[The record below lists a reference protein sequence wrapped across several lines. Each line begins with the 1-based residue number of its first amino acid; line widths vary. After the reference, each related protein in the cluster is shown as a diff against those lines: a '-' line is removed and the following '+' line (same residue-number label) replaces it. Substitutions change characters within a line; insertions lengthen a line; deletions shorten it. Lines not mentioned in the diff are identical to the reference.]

1 MISLKLRE
9 YESVNIKNCRAKIV
23 YPGIEAEK
31 KYFLCRDWIPE
42 EIFSMKAFKDCLKI
56 AWSGKQTQYSQPQDL
71 IDLNKKRFLLS
82 AAELHDECS
91 VSISVE
97 IIRFEHLQRV
107 SSENSNLWYFCKST
121 YNQMQEY
128 IQPNHTRWFFGRWS
142 LYSVLQVA
150 TSHPHIPTC
159 QVLP

>member
-1 MISLKLRE
+1 MISLKRRE
-9 YESVNIKNCRAKIV
+9 YESVNVKNCRAKIV

-31 KYFLCRDWIPE
+31 KYCLCRDWSPE
-42 EIFSMKAFKDCLKI
+42 EIFSMKTFKDCLKI

-71 IDLNKKRFLLS
+71 IDLNKKKFLLS

-107 SSENSNLWYFCKST
+107 SSENSTLWYFCRST
-121 YNQMQEY
+121 CNQMHY
-128 IQPNHTRWFFGRWS
+128 RLQPRWFFGRWS

-150 TSHPHIPTC
+150 TSHPHITTC